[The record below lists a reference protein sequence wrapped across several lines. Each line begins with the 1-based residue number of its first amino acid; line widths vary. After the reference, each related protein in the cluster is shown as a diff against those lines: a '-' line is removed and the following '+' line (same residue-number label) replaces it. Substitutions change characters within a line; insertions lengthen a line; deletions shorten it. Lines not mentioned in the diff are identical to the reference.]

1 MSISVQH
8 IKKSF
13 PDPKNKKQRK
23 LILNDIS
30 FDVNEGEFV
39 CLVGPSGC
47 GKTTTLTILAG
58 FQTCDEGRVLVNG
71 APVTKPGPDRAFVF
85 QNYALLPWL
94 RVGENIMYPMKKQG
108 IPKKERLEK
117 LHELLAMAQLE
128 DNANSY
134 IYELSGGM
142 KQRVALL
149 RALACDPQI
158 LLMDEPLGAVD
169 FQMRKLLQLQLEAIL
184 QQRRVT
190 TLMVTH
196 DVDESI
202 YFSDRVIVMS
212 RDYGRILADIRIDLP
227 RPRDRSD
234 PKFHTYL
241 DQLTEI
247 LKAALGGDVYDK
259 EDQDLMDFIQK
270 SGESERLF
278 GSAPL
283 KHC

>member
-13 PDPKNKKQRK
+13 SDPKNKKQRK

-58 FQTCDEGRVLVNG
+58 FQTYDEGKVLVNG
-71 APVTKPGPDRAFVF
+71 TPVTKPGPDRAFVF

-108 IPKKERLEK
+108 IPKKERQEK
-117 LHELLAMAQLE
+117 LHELLVMAQLE

-212 RDYGRILADIRIDLP
+212 RDHGRILADIRIDLP

-234 PKFHTYL
+234 PKFHMYL

-247 LKAALGGDVYDK
+247 LKEALGGDVYNK

-278 GSAPL
+278 GSVPL